1 MRPKDQSATGSALLG
16 TQPCRGSMEQQRGG
30 SGQFR
35 DLWWTLLRVACDRAL
50 GKKLL
55 LLVGRAETEPG
66 HPATPVAAVENAG
79 CVLGELAPETV
90 DNTQIP

>member
-1 MRPKDQSATGSALLG
+1 M
-16 TQPCRGSMEQQRGG
+16 
-30 SGQFR
+30 
-35 DLWWTLLRVACDRAL
+35 RVACDRAL

-90 DNTQIP
+90 DNTQIA